1 MVPGERASAGS
12 GIDERLSSALRA
24 ARCGDQDAFRR
35 LYRAVQPRLLRY
47 LRVLV
52 GDDAAP
58 VAARTW
64 REVATGL
71 PGFRGDFQR
80 FLGWVSVIGRGR
92 AFDHLGGRS
101 PAEVIDER
109 PGRPRRYDH
118 VDPAGEPPSTDAAIA
133 LIASLPRDEAEAVML
148 RTVMGL
154 DNAQAAMVMGRSA
167 GAVQAVALQGLRHL
181 AGRLDQAA
189 ASPETPGAAARRSR
203 HGGR

>member
-1 MVPGERASAGS
+1 MVPGERASSGA

-64 REVATGL
+64 REVAAGL
-71 PGFRGDFQR
+71 PGFHGDFQR

-92 AFDHLGGRS
+92 AIDHLGGRS
-101 PAEVIDER
+101 PAEVIEER
-109 PGRPRRYDH
+109 PGRARRHDH
-118 VDPAGEPPSTDAAIA
+118 DPAGEPPSTDAAIA
-133 LIASLPRDEAEAVML
+133 LIASLPGDEAEAVML

-154 DNAQAAMVMGRSA
+154 DNAQAAMVMGGSA

-181 AGRLDQAA
+181 ADRLDQAA
-189 ASPETPGAAARRSR
+189 VPPEEPGAAARRSR
-203 HGGR
+203 RSGR